1 MLVSDDKRVCEGLR
15 CGNIV
20 QARRYNVHFFSALQS
35 GRWLDR
41 YCGEARRP
49 LRTAQVLHP
58 IPTFYIHFYF
68 HSWSLKLLLCLSIS
82 LLSKFTLPR
91 IPFVVLLQ
99 LAMYFVLH
107 RFSISPAC
115 RSQQTALWELIST
128 ELAFIRTLKVIQDVS
143 QENKPIWTLNNEH
156 QEFLQIDNT
165 KHCLL

>member
-68 HSWSLKLLLCLSIS
+68 HFRSLSFNFIAFKINSSQNSFRCFTSSCNVFRSSLVLNFPGLQESTDGPVGADLYRACLYSNS
-82 LLSKFTLPR
+82 QSDPR
-91 IPFVVLLQ
+91 CK
-99 LAMYFVLH
+99 
-107 RFSISPAC
+107 SGK
-115 RSQQTALWELIST
+115 QT
-128 ELAFIRTLKVIQDVS
+128 
-143 QENKPIWTLNNEH
+143 NLNNE
-156 QEFLQIDNT
+156 QWTPRVFTNWQY
-165 KHCLL
+165 